1 MNSFMK
7 KLAPA
12 CVFAAATCLSNTV
25 LASDIQPH
33 SVAIQTEVQTE
44 NIAAITDIA
53 YEAALINAASKTL
66 DENKDWFAVS
76 FRDAQTQTITRNV
89 NNSAESRYVD
99 MEDGDRIELDISEE
113 EVTIH
118 IQKIDFEMG
127 TGPKPDRKNSFV
139 AEKLILPDS

>member
-1 MNSFMK
+1 MNTFMK

-12 CVFAAATCLSNTV
+12 TAFAAVSCLSATA

-33 SVAIQTEVQTE
+33 SVAIQTEIQSE
-44 NIAAITDIA
+44 NVALMTDIA

-76 FRDAQTQTITRNV
+76 FRDAQTQTVTRNV
-89 NNSAESRYVD
+89 NSSAESRYLD
-99 MEDGDRIELDISEE
+99 MEDGERIELDIPEE
-113 EVTIH
+113 NVTVH
-118 IQKIDFEMG
+118 VQKIDFEMG
-127 TGPKPDRKNSFV
+127 TGPEPDSENSFI